1 MTIIDDYLNYQEKY
15 AKEYGENT
23 IVLMQVGHFFEV
35 YAVDNEKEKSNSE
48 NIYRLSDIMNIQL
61 TRKNKSIKENSRKN
75 PMMIGIN
82 LCSSDKYI
90 QILLNA
96 NYTIIMM
103 EQITPAPNPERAITN
118 IYSPGIN
125 IQHQVKGDSS
135 NCVAIYMEV
144 GKDMKNYKDIMSI
157 GISCI
162 DLSTGKNKI
171 FETFSN
177 LNDKTLA
184 LDEAFRFIQICD
196 PKEIVFYKKNVD
208 MTEIEI
214 SGYLDLTHR
223 VTHFKDIEEMP
234 QEFFK
239 ISYQSSFLK
248 KIFKN
253 TGLLSVIE
261 YIDCERKPFGL
272 ISYISLLDFAY
283 KHNEKIIDKIEKPS
297 ICLETNN
304 LILTNN
310 SINQLNVVAHTSNNE
325 NMKFNSLFAVI
336 NNTSTSLG
344 RRYLKEQLVNPIIN
358 KDTLNLRYQSIE
370 ALMSRHNDNPRYL
383 SYEECLKKIIDI
395 ERLHRRMGLKM
406 LQPADFGSL
415 DTSYKYINDIF
426 AIIKETDNEHLNR
439 IKPSEESISKFN
451 DFIELYNREFELD
464 IIVKYHMDR
473 INNSFFKRGII
484 TDLDVIQEK
493 IDYSRLIF
501 EAIAKKL
508 SHLIEAGNT
517 TFVKVD
523 YNEVRGH
530 HLICTTKRCQVLKS
544 RFQNMNFCDINI
556 NMEPHESIKLNPKDI
571 TFKTLNSGKTNST
584 INMSLLENTSHK
596 LISYTQKIHQLCL
609 NHYLDRCSQYYDI
622 YGDTLKEISEFVG
635 KIDVIKSNAKTALIY
650 GYSKPQIQDHP
661 EIKNKSF
668 IDAKAIRHPIIER
681 IQTKIEYVTN
691 DVKIGIDLD
700 DKLLHGMLLYGTNAA
715 GKSSLMKAIGL
726 NLIMAQAGMFVPCE
740 SFVFNPFNQ
749 IFTRI
754 NNNDNIFKGESSFAV
769 EMGELRS
776 ILFRSNQNSLVL
788 GDELCSGTESISAQ
802 SIFASSVI
810 SLVKKN
816 ACFIFATHLHEL
828 TKLDQIRNLDGV
840 EMFHLKV
847 KYDLETKK
855 LIYDRKLQKGS
866 GQAIYGLEVCL
877 AMDMDTE
884 FLDMAHSI
892 RRQLLGESDT
902 LLNTNNSQYN
912 QKVYI
917 DKCQVCGENAEDV
930 HHIKFQCM
938 ADENNMI
945 GHLQKDQESNLV
957 PLCKKC
963 HMNVHNGNLDIYGYM
978 QSSDGIKLDF
988 KYINTAESLKKKS
1001 RKKFTDEQIEI
1012 IEKYMEEN
1020 RKVPRNFACEKLKT
1034 QYNIDIS
1041 KATLGKIVSGKY

>member
-35 YAVDNEKEKSNSE
+35 YAIDNEKEKSNSE

-125 IQHQVKGDSS
+125 IQHQIKGDSS

-283 KHNEKIIDKIEKPS
+283 KHNEKIIDKIEKPT

-344 RRYLKEQLVNPIIN
+344 RRYLKEQLMNPIIN

-426 AIIKETDNEHLNR
+426 TLIKETDNQHLNR
-439 IKPSEESISKFN
+439 IKPSEESICKFN
-451 DFIELYNREFELD
+451 DFIKLYNKEFELD

-473 INNSFFKRGII
+473 INNSFFKKGII
-484 TDLDVIQEK
+484 KDLDIIQEK
-493 IDYSRLIF
+493 IEYSRLVF
-501 EAIAKKL
+501 EAMAKKL

-530 HLICTTKRCQVLKS
+530 HLVCTTKRCQVLKS

-556 NMEPHESIKLNPKDI
+556 NMETHESIKLNPKDI

-622 YGDTLKEISEFVG
+622 YGGTLKEISEFVG

-661 EIKNKSF
+661 ETKNKSF

-740 SFVFNPFNQ
+740 SFIFNPFNQ

-828 TKLDQIRNLDGV
+828 TKLDQIRNLNGV

-902 LLNTNNSQYN
+902 LLNTSNSQYN

-963 HMNVHNGNLDIYGYM
+963 HMNVHNGNLDIYGYT
-978 QSSDGIKLDF
+978 QSSDGIKLDY

>member
-1 MTIIDDYLNYQEKY
+1 
-15 AKEYGENT
+15 
-23 IVLMQVGHFFEV
+23 
-35 YAVDNEKEKSNSE
+35 
-48 NIYRLSDIMNIQL
+48 
-61 TRKNKSIKENSRKN
+61 
-75 PMMIGIN
+75 
-82 LCSSDKYI
+82 
-90 QILLNA
+90 
-96 NYTIIMM
+96 M
-103 EQITPAPNPERAITN
+103 ET
-118 IYSPGIN
+118 
-125 IQHQVKGDSS
+125 
-135 NCVAIYMEV
+135 
-144 GKDMKNYKDIMSI
+144 
-157 GISCI
+157 
-162 DLSTGKNKI
+162 
-171 FETFSN
+171 
-177 LNDKTLA
+177 
-184 LDEAFRFIQICD
+184 
-196 PKEIVFYKKNVD
+196 
-208 MTEIEI
+208 
-214 SGYLDLTHR
+214 
-223 VTHFKDIEEMP
+223 
-234 QEFFK
+234 
-239 ISYQSSFLK
+239 
-248 KIFKN
+248 
-253 TGLLSVIE
+253 
-261 YIDCERKPFGL
+261 
-272 ISYISLLDFAY
+272 
-283 KHNEKIIDKIEKPS
+283 
-297 ICLETNN
+297 
-304 LILTNN
+304 
-310 SINQLNVVAHTSNNE
+310 
-325 NMKFNSLFAVI
+325 
-336 NNTSTSLG
+336 
-344 RRYLKEQLVNPIIN
+344 
-358 KDTLNLRYQSIE
+358 
-370 ALMSRHNDNPRYL
+370 
-383 SYEECLKKIIDI
+383 
-395 ERLHRRMGLKM
+395 
-406 LQPADFGSL
+406 
-415 DTSYKYINDIF
+415 
-426 AIIKETDNEHLNR
+426 
-439 IKPSEESISKFN
+439 
-451 DFIELYNREFELD
+451 
-464 IIVKYHMDR
+464 
-473 INNSFFKRGII
+473 
-484 TDLDVIQEK
+484 
-493 IDYSRLIF
+493 
-501 EAIAKKL
+501 
-508 SHLIEAGNT
+508 
-517 TFVKVD
+517 
-523 YNEVRGH
+523 
-530 HLICTTKRCQVLKS
+530 
-544 RFQNMNFCDINI
+544 
-556 NMEPHESIKLNPKDI
+556 HESIKLNPKDI

-681 IQTKIEYVTN
+681 IQTRIEYVTN
-691 DVKIGIDLD
+691 DVKIGIDVE

-810 SLVKKN
+810 SLVKKT

-963 HMNVHNGNLDIYGYM
+963 HMNVHNGNLDIYGYT
-978 QSSDGIKLDF
+978 QSSDGVKLDY
-988 KYINTAESLKKKS
+988 KYINTTESLKKKS
-1001 RKKFTDEQIEI
+1001 RKKFTDQQIEI